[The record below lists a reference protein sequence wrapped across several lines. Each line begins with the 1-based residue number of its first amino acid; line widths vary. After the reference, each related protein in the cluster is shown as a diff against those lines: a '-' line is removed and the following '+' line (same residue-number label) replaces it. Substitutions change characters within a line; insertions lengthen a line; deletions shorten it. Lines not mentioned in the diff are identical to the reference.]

1 LQVLDR
7 FRNPHLQHQWI
18 SITMQYSSKMKMR
31 NVPVLLQHYRQHNS
45 PPALFALGFAAY
57 LLFMKGGDYKVND
70 DKAEYFAGLWR
81 QHGPDEIVDK
91 VLADTSLWDTDLSGL
106 PGFAAAVR
114 EDLHALI
121 NKGALA
127 TLAQFGKIKS
137 VL

>member
-1 LQVLDR
+1 
-7 FRNPHLQHQWI
+7 
-18 SITMQYSSKMKMR
+18 MQYSSKMKMR

-57 LLFMKGGDYKVND
+57 LLFMKGGNYKVND
-70 DKAEYFAGLWR
+70 DKAEYFAGLWQ
-81 QHGPDEIVDK
+81 QHGPDEVVDK

-106 PGFAAAVR
+106 SGFAAAVR